1 MKKFIYFI
9 RHPET
14 NSNKKAF
21 IAGSINDDLNENGYE
36 QANLCVKD
44 LKKKLHAN
52 EYFQNDIIIY
62 SSDALRCSRLAI
74 LIQKE
79 FKVDRDTQKLSV
91 LREINA
97 GLFRNKKWGL
107 KETKDIKYWLFN
119 QFPDGESYSEVF
131 IRAKH
136 FISEILQKNN
146 NEIQI
151 VVSHGGFIGACL
163 SIIDGLDINDFPH
176 YKIRNCEIIMRSI

>member
-21 IAGSINDDLNENGYE
+21 IAGSINDDLNKNGYM
-36 QANLCVKD
+36 QANLCVND
-44 LKKKLHAN
+44 LKKKLNEN
-52 EYFQNDIIIY
+52 EYFKNDLIIY
-62 SSDALRCSRLAI
+62 SSDALRCLRLAY

-79 FKVDRDTQKLSV
+79 FKLDYDTQELSV

-131 IRAKH
+131 IRAKY

-146 NEIQI
+146 NEIKI

-176 YKIRNCEIIMRSI
+176 YKIRNCEIILRSI

>member
-21 IAGSINDDLNENGYE
+21 ISGSINDDLNKNGYM

-44 LKKKLHAN
+44 LKKKLN
-52 EYFQNDIIIY
+52 EIGYYKNDPIIY
-62 SSDALRCSRLAI
+62 SSDALRCLRLAF

-79 FKVDRDTQKLSV
+79 FKVDYDTQELSL

-97 GLFRNKKWGL
+97 GLFRNKKL
-107 KETKDIKYWLFN
+107 PLCFFLTLLV
-119 QFPDGESYSEVF
+119 PVSYTHLTLPTICSV
-131 IRAKH
+131 
-136 FISEILQKNN
+136 
-146 NEIQI
+146 
-151 VVSHGGFIGACL
+151 
-163 SIIDGLDINDFPH
+163 
-176 YKIRNCEIIMRSI
+176 